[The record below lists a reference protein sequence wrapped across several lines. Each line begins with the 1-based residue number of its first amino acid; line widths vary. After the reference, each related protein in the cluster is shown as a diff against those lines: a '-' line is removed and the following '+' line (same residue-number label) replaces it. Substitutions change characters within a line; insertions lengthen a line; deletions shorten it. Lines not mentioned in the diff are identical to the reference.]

1 MLESCAFAAVQRM
14 AVPNQF
20 VAEVHD
26 RMPIL
31 LAEQDFEPWLS
42 EKAGLELLKPLPTIR
57 CRISCYHSV

>member
-20 VAEVHD
+20 VAEV
-26 RMPIL
+26 
-31 LAEQDFEPWLS
+31 AEQDFEPWLS

>member
-31 LAEQDFEPWLS
+31 LAEQDFEP
-42 EKAGLELLKPLPTIR
+42 
-57 CRISCYHSV
+57 